1 MVMNSKSYVV
11 PFDFSP
17 VAESALHHGILLA
30 RASEAKLIVLHLVSN
45 ESKIATK
52 KHALSEILNR
62 SDFQRGVDLIPMV
75 LVGSIFEDI
84 NRIAMKYGSSRI
96 IMGTHGALGMQKVF
110 GSNAIK
116 VVKSTNLPIYI
127 VQDSRKWEDIKN
139 IVVPIDTSKES
150 MQIIAHAADIAY
162 LFKAKVLV
170 VAELQ
175 KDEDASKQMKTRIK
189 IVEDKFQS
197 LGIDAAIHLFDS
209 SGSFSKKIIDYAQTN
224 NAQLIATAY
233 FSESLFAA
241 LDSFHQGIIMNEAKI
256 PVLIIQS
263 QEVSFSY
270 Y

>member
-1 MVMNSKSYVV
+1 MNARSYVV

-17 VAESALHHGILLA
+17 VAEGALHHGICLA
-30 RASEAKLIVLHLVSN
+30 READAKLIVLHLVNS
-45 ESKIATK
+45 ESKIAQK
-52 KHALSEILNR
+52 KQELTELLNR

-75 LVGSIFEDI
+75 RVGSIFEDI
-84 NRIAMKYGSSRI
+84 NKVAVEQGSGRI

-116 VVKSTNLPIYI
+116 VVKSTGLPIYI
-127 VQDSRKWEDIKN
+127 VQESRKWEDIKN

-150 MQIIAHAADIAY
+150 IQIIAHAADVAF
-162 LFKAKVLV
+162 LFKAKILV
-170 VAELQ
+170 VGELQ
-175 KDEDASKQMKTRIK
+175 KDEDASRQMKTRIK

-197 LGIDAAIHLFDS
+197 LGVDASIHLFDQA
-209 SGSFSKKIIDYAQTN
+209 GSFTKKIVEYAKAN

-233 FSESLFAA
+233 FSESLIPV
-241 LDSFHQGIIMNEAKI
+241 LDNFHQGLIMNEAKI

>member
-1 MVMNSKSYVV
+1 MNAKIYVI

-17 VAESALHHGILLA
+17 VAEIALQHGILLA
-30 RASEAKLIVLHLVSN
+30 RASDAKLIVLHLVSN
-45 ESKIATK
+45 QSKVAQK
-52 KHALSEILNR
+52 KQALAEILNR

-84 NRIAMKYGSSRI
+84 NRIAVKYGSSRI

-116 VVKSTNLPIYI
+116 VVKSTGLPIYI
-127 VQDSRKWEDIKN
+127 VQDSRKWEDIRN
-139 IVVPIDTSKES
+139 IVLPIDTSKES
-150 MQIIAHAADIAY
+150 IQIIAHAADIAY
-162 LFKAKVLV
+162 LFKAKVSV

-175 KDEDASKQMKTRIK
+175 KDAEASKQMNTRIK

-197 LGIDAAIHLFDS
+197 LGVEADIHMFEQ
-209 SGSFSKKIIDYAQTN
+209 SGSFSKKIIDYAKN
-224 NAQLIATAY
+224 SNAQLIATAY
-233 FSESLFAA
+233 FSESLIPA
-241 LDSFHQGIIMNEAKI
+241 LDNFHQGIIMNEAKI